1 LKSENDELRDQLR
14 EVHNG
19 TERREVEE
27 RCHGLINDLDELTK
41 EKVSISKEKLKVE
54 EKHREEQARNKELED
69 QLKELSQKVFLR
81 SIYDFNNFLVQ
92 PYGTAVSRIF

>member
-1 LKSENDELRDQLR
+1 MLKSENDELRDQLR

-41 EKVSISKEKLKVE
+41 EKVSISKEKTKVE
-54 EKHREEQARNKELED
+54 EKHREEQARNKALED
-69 QLKELSQKVFLR
+69 QLKELSQKVTSNSYLLGPLLNAC
-81 SIYDFNNFLVQ
+81 YL
-92 PYGTAVSRIF
+92 

>member
-1 LKSENDELRDQLR
+1 MLKSENDELRDQLR

-54 EKHREEQARNKELED
+54 EKHRQEQARNKALED
-69 QLKELSQKVFLR
+69 QLKELRQKVLLY
-81 SIYDFNNFLVQ
+81 ILVLQ
-92 PYGTAVSRIF
+92 YYLNYE

>member
-1 LKSENDELRDQLR
+1 MKSENDELRDQLR

-54 EKHREEQARNKELED
+54 EKHREEQARNKALED
-69 QLKELSQKVFLR
+69 QLKELRQKVLLY
-81 SIYDFNNFLVQ
+81 ILVLQ
-92 PYGTAVSRIF
+92 YYLNYE

>member
-1 LKSENDELRDQLR
+1 MKSENDELRDQLR

-54 EKHREEQARNKELED
+54 EKHRQEQARNKALED
-69 QLKELSQKVFLR
+69 QLKELRQKVLLY
-81 SIYDFNNFLVQ
+81 ILVLQ
-92 PYGTAVSRIF
+92 YYLNYE

>member
-1 LKSENDELRDQLR
+1 MKSENDELRDQLR

-54 EKHREEQARNKELED
+54 EKHREEQARNKALED
-69 QLKELSQKVFLR
+69 QLKELSQKVLLY
-81 SIYDFNNFLVQ
+81 ILVLQ
-92 PYGTAVSRIF
+92 YYLNYE